1 MMSNAMQGTGSPEK
15 NLTIVAM
22 GDSLTV
28 GYGVAE
34 AQAYPAQLER
44 QLRAAGHACR
54 VLSAGVNGE
63 KSGEALARLGRVLA
77 LKPDL
82 VVVQTG
88 TNDGLRGV
96 PPGEMH
102 GNIDTIVRTLL
113 AQGVAVVLA
122 GMRNLQ
128 QRKGS
133 YDEEFA
139 QVYPAV
145 AARYGVVLIPEFLA
159 GVAGVAA
166 LNRADG
172 IHPTAEGYG
181 LIVRTV
187 LPHVERALAGL
198 AGSAEQ

>member
-1 MMSNAMQGTGSPEK
+1 MSNALQGTGVPEK
-15 NLTIVAM
+15 DLTIVAM

-34 AQAYPAQLER
+34 SDAYPAQLER

-63 KSGEALARLGRVLA
+63 KSGEALARLDQVLA
-77 LKPDL
+77 LQPDL
-82 VVVQTG
+82 VIVQTG

-96 PPGEMH
+96 PPGELH
-102 GNIDTIVRTLL
+102 RNIDAIVQKLL
-113 AQGVAVVLA
+113 EQGVAVVLA

-128 QRKGS
+128 QHTGS

-187 LPHVERALAGL
+187 LPPVEQALAGL
-198 AGSAEQ
+198 LSRA